1 MSIELEE
8 VLKDFKNGQKK
19 IKALSGKDQ
28 INELSKL
35 FEPIAKHLLCGGCFE
50 VYSGDNLIRRIFPYT
65 VEFYYHE
72 EEGIVKDPIVY
83 HKNTPDYFKSG
94 TINAH
99 QSGIDITFENE
110 DQDAKYRASALIR
123 AFRVKEGDDINAKY
137 KDDYVRKSRVKSK
150 DVEYRST
157 YIYDYLFTNIPFPIK
172 VEWAPLK
179 TEMNAKPIKGYRVN
193 VFQYEEKDGKLVKTD
208 KQDVKPWAFSLEEF
222 SDKYK
227 LKKTE

>member
-1 MSIELEE
+1 MSIELEQ
-8 VLKDFKNGQKK
+8 VLEDFKKKQKDLK
-19 IKALSGKDQ
+19 PNDEDARIKKLS
-28 INELSKL
+28 EL

-50 VYSGDNLIRRIFPYT
+50 VKSGDKLIRRIFPYT

-83 HKNTPDYFKSG
+83 HKNKPDYFKPG

-99 QSGIDITFENE
+99 QSGIDITFENK
-110 DQDAKYRASALIR
+110 DKDAKYRASALIR

-137 KDDYVRKSRVKSK
+137 KDDYERTSYAKSK

-157 YIYDYLFTNIPFPIK
+157 FIYDYLLTNIPMPITI
-172 VEWAPLK
+172 EWAPLK
-179 TEMNAKPIKGYRVN
+179 TEINAKLIKGYRVN

-222 SDKYK
+222 PNKYK
-227 LKKTE
+227 MI